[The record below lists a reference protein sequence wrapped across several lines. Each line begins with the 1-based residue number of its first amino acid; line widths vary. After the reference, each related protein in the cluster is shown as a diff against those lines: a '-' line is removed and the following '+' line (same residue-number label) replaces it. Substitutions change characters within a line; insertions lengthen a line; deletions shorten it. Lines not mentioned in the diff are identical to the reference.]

1 MILMFLGTNLSK
13 GLYRAGDLMD
23 AWNRVFIEHPA
34 SVNES
39 YFQHLASAWRF
50 GFRMIAGGF
59 VCLLHGLLPF
69 AFCFKASDTICELH
83 ERMVTNRRLLAK
95 TPTYGVEPRRAA

>member
-1 MILMFLGTNLSK
+1 MNPLQRL
-13 GLYRAGDLMD
+13 
-23 AWNRVFIEHPA
+23 FIEHPA

-39 YFQHLASAWRF
+39 YFQHLWAAWRF
-50 GFRMIAGGF
+50 GFRMVGGGV

-95 TPTYGVEPRRAA
+95 APT

>member
-1 MILMFLGTNLSK
+1 MSLWQRLFS
-13 GLYRAGDLMD
+13 A
-23 AWNRVFIEHPA
+23 HPA
-34 SVNES
+34 SVNET

-83 ERMVTNRRLLAK
+83 ERMVTNRRRLAK
-95 TPTYGVEPRRAA
+95 TPPFAAETRRAA